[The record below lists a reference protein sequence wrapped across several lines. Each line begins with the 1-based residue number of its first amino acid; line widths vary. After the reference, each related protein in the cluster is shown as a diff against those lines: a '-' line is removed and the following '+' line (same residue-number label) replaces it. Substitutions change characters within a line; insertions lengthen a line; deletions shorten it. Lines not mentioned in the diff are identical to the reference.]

1 MSPRSTRLKPSTAG
15 PPANFEDLA
24 PTLKQQWV
32 AARRNDASDADLRVL
47 DRQLAERPV
56 VTDWRHVDAAATLTA
71 QCAAVRAG

>member
-1 MSPRSTRLKPSTAG
+1 MAIKRLHAR
-15 PPANFEDLA
+15 LA
-24 PTLKQQWV
+24 AAVDAEGRPDEVLRARV